1 MISPLENIIYTK
13 LVWLYL
19 HVMTPTFSEQPRL
32 NILSA
37 WKSALGSKKTHSARI
52 KRLKELGFSD
62 KLLNKISGP
71 IGLDI
76 KAKTPEEIAIS
87 IVAEIILY
95 SNGQSIHEV

>member
-37 WKSALGSKKTHSARI
+37 
-52 KRLKELGFSD
+52 
-62 KLLNKISGP
+62 
-71 IGLDI
+71 
-76 KAKTPEEIAIS
+76 
-87 IVAEIILY
+87 
-95 SNGQSIHEV
+95 